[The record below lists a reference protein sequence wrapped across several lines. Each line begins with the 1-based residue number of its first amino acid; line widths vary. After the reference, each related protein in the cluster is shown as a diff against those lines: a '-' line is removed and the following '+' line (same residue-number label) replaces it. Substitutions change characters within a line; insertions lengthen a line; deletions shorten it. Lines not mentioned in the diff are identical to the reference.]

1 MSGKV
6 LVLNGGSSSGK
17 SGLARSL
24 QHLLP
29 DVWLTFGVDTL
40 VDALPARLTTGD
52 GVDIADD
59 GSVSLGDG
67 FRAVEAAWNA
77 GLATMVR
84 SGANV
89 IVDEVFLGGAESQAR
104 LSAALS
110 GLDVTWVG
118 VRCAPDVA
126 VGREIAR
133 GDRVL
138 GMAAKQALVVHD
150 GVRYDIE
157 VDTARSESIECATQI
172 VEFLQPAEAR

>member
-29 DVWLTFGVDTL
+29 EAWLTFGVDTL
-40 VDALPARLTTGD
+40 VDALPARLSTGE
-52 GVDIADD
+52 GVNIGAD
-59 GSVSLGDG
+59 GSVSLGDD
-67 FRAVEAAWNA
+67 FRILESAWNA
-77 GLATMVR
+77 GIAAMVR

-89 IVDEVFLGGAESQAR
+89 VIDEVFLSGAESQAR
-104 LSAALS
+104 LAAALAD
-110 GLDVTWVG
+110 LDVTWVG
-118 VRCAPDVA
+118 VRCEPEVA

-138 GMAAKQALVVHD
+138 GMAEKQALSVHD
-150 GVRYDIE
+150 GVRYDVE
-157 VDTARSESIECATQI
+157 VDTGRSESIECAAQI
-172 VEFLQPAEAR
+172 VDFLHRAEAS